1 MDTRQISPAAD
12 RKRSRDAVPTISR
25 VCADG
30 TIVELLYSAEERK
43 TALVV
48 SRHNGLWNIEQEVRI
63 ETGERLVPYSPS
75 NNLIANE
82 CVLLPSTVT
91 DYGGKERL
99 LEEIAAFIHR
109 YADLSPAFEKFA
121 TYYVLLTWV
130 HDAFNELPYLR
141 FRGDYGTGK
150 TRGLMTIGSICYKP
164 FFASG
169 ASTVSPIFHTLDTFG
184 GTLVF
189 DEADLRFS
197 DAKADIVKI
206 LNNGNVRGLPVLRT
220 VVTRAKEFNPHAF
233 HVYGPKIIGMRESF
247 EDRAL
252 ESRFLTEETGQRPLR
267 AGIPIH
273 LPDSLKREALE
284 LRNKLLH
291 FRLVNRFAVATDPS
305 VVTPEIEPRLNQTA
319 LSLLSL
325 VDSSALRA
333 EMTDILIKQQAELVN
348 ERSQT
353 VAAQV
358 LQATIEAFSA
368 NSGASVSIREIADG
382 FNARHASDYNRFLSN
397 KAVGTVLRKRL
408 RLVTQKS
415 RGIYVVPISE
425 LPKID
430 VLAKRLG
437 VERLGTSP

>member
-1 MDTRQISPAAD
+1 MDTSQILPAAN
-12 RKRSRDAVPTISR
+12 RKRSQDAVPTISR
-25 VCADG
+25 VCKDG
-30 TIVELLYSAEERK
+30 TLVELIYDAEVRK
-43 TALVV
+43 TALAV
-48 SRHNGLWNIEQEVRI
+48 SRHNGLWNIERQVRI

-91 DYGGKERL
+91 DYGSKERL

-109 YADLSPAFEKFA
+109 YADLSPQFEKFA

-220 VVTRAKEFNPHAF
+220 VVTRAREFNPHAF

-291 FRLVNRFAVATDPS
+291 FRLVNRFAIATDPS

-333 EMTDILIKQQAELVN
+333 EMTDMLIKQQAELVN

-358 LQATIEAFSA
+358 LRATIEAFSA
-368 NSGASVSIREIADG
+368 NAGSSVSIREIADG
-382 FNARHASDYNRFLSN
+382 FNARHSGDYNRFLSN

-408 RLVTQKS
+408 RLATQKS
-415 RGIYVVPISE
+415 RGIYVVPASE

-430 VLAKRLG
+430 VLAKRFG

>member
-1 MDTRQISPAAD
+1 MDTRQISPAAN
-12 RKRSRDAVPTISR
+12 RKRSQDAIPTISR
-25 VCADG
+25 VSKDG
-30 TIVELLYSAEERK
+30 TLVELVYDAEARK
-43 TALVV
+43 TALAV
-48 SRHNGLWNIEQEVRI
+48 SRHNGLWNIERQVRI

-91 DYGGKERL
+91 DYGSKERL
-99 LEEIAAFIHR
+99 LEEIATFIHR
-109 YADLSPAFEKFA
+109 YADLSPGFEKFA

-141 FRGDYGTGK
+141 FQGDYGTGK
-150 TRGLMTIGSICYKP
+150 TRGLMTIGSLCYKP

-305 VVTPEIEPRLNQTA
+305 VVTPEIEPRLNQMA

-325 VDSSALRA
+325 VDSPALRA
-333 EMTDILIKQQAELVN
+333 EMTDALIRQQADLIN

-353 VAAQV
+353 IAAQV
-358 LQATIEAFSA
+358 LQAVIEAFQKSD
-368 NSGASVSIREIADG
+368 GASIPLREIANG
-382 FNARHASDYNRFLSN
+382 FNTRHASDYNRFLSN

-408 RLVTQKS
+408 RLATQKS
-415 RGIYVVPISE
+415 RGVYVVPASE

-430 VLAKRLG
+430 VLAKRFG
-437 VERLGTSP
+437 VERLGTTP